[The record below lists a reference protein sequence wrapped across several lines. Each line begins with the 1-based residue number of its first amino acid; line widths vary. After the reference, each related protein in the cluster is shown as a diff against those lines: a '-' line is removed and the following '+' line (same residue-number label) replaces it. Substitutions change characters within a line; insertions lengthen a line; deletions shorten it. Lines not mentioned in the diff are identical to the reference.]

1 MKARLLIEEQEYF
14 EPEQLVAVTSAFE
27 KAGAALQAGYEN
39 DAVRETARLRLANII
54 IDLARQG
61 ILGEE
66 HLIELAIE
74 AMSRPLH

>member
-1 MKARLLIEEQEYF
+1 MKARRHIEQQEFF
-14 EPEQLVAVTSAFE
+14 EPEQLVTVTSAFE
-27 KAGAALQAGYEN
+27 KAWAALQAGYEN

-74 AMSRPLH
+74 AMGRPLH